1 MKIFDKKDFAKLLI
15 KYRYLSIGLVL
26 IVVCILAT
34 GLTKLTFNPDL
45 ETYFPE
51 GHPAVLRY
59 NEIDD
64 MFVPTDNLIIAVH
77 SKEKT
82 LFNKESL
89 KVIEE
94 LTQKSWTIPYS
105 VRVDSLT
112 NYSYV
117 QSINDDLIVEPFI
130 EDVEKKSSDFLEE
143 RKNIVSGEDIIY
155 KSLIS
160 EDKKTSVVSIIID
173 PPGPKKEDQ
182 NSELIDYILEFL
194 EPIKERNKNLDIRLL
209 GNPYMDYIS
218 PRIVKAEMPLVMPLM
233 MMLIFFIVFLMI

>member
-1 MKIFDKKDFAKLLI
+1 MKFFDKTDFAKLLI

-26 IVVCILAT
+26 IAVCLLAT

-77 SKEKT
+77 SNEET

-112 NYSYV
+112 IYSYV

-155 KSLIS
+155 KSLFVYLR
-160 EDKKTSVVSIIID
+160 KCRY
-173 PPGPKKEDQ
+173 
-182 NSELIDYILEFL
+182 N
-194 EPIKERNKNLDIRLL
+194 N
-209 GNPYMDYIS
+209 
-218 PRIVKAEMPLVMPLM
+218 
-233 MMLIFFIVFLMI
+233 FFTMCGFHW

>member
-1 MKIFDKKDFAKLLI
+1 M
-15 KYRYLSIGLVL
+15 
-26 IVVCILAT
+26 VCLLAT
-34 GLTKLTFNPDL
+34 GLAKLTFNPDL

-77 SKEKT
+77 SKEN

-130 EDVEKKSSDFLEE
+130 EDVEKKSLTFRRAKE
-143 RKNIVSGEDIIY
+143 Y
-155 KSLIS
+155 
-160 EDKKTSVVSIIID
+160 SV
-173 PPGPKKEDQ
+173 
-182 NSELIDYILEFL
+182 
-194 EPIKERNKNLDIRLL
+194 R
-209 GNPYMDYIS
+209 
-218 PRIVKAEMPLVMPLM
+218 
-233 MMLIFFIVFLMI
+233 